1 MRYTGTGTG
10 TIGCGEY
17 TDPNYFP
24 DHKNDFIS
32 TVWTENLNT
41 NQKNILNENHI
52 ILYFQFFSFKLFRR
66 LIKVFLKCTVGRILN
81 WVWI

>member
-24 DHKNDFIS
+24 DHKNDIIS
-32 TVWTENLNT
+32 TDR
-41 NQKNILNENHI
+41 K
-52 ILYFQFFSFKLFRR
+52 FKY
-66 LIKVFLKCTVGRILN
+66 KSKKYP
-81 WVWI
+81 